1 MKVEFF
7 KGLTDISKR
16 RNLDRKI
23 CNNLKLLCLKIQKNQ
38 KYPLLQ
44 KLQTLNSVHFTL
56 DGAWL
61 ITIGHALA

>member
-23 CNNLKLLCLKIQKNQ
+23 CNNLKLLSLKIQKNQ
-38 KYPLLQ
+38 KYQLLQ
-44 KLQTLNSVHFTL
+44 KLQTLNVLNVLNMPKDPSL
-56 DGAWL
+56 ACW
-61 ITIGHALA
+61 ALF